1 MFTETCR
8 CRPHLTTNWRN
19 YPPYVNVTSLSTPG
33 IIIPK
38 LLTGVIS
45 ECCGDCL
52 DHGESKLDFT
62 CNGNNGTAQRN
73 SSEDL
78 LQNIDDQTDFSFP
91 VIGYKLQDS
100 YKGGLGYAPFVESA
114 GVAFVVYTDT
124 SGVKDA
130 MFDALIACWPVIVI
144 PLAMAYIAGVTVWI
158 LVSNMFFFSHFFS
171 NFCCLDIIFTMPA
184 LLTRFAKFIG
194 LSKQVEKRH
203 SFLCNLFAGRKIK

>member
-19 YPPYVNVTSLSTPG
+19 YPPYVNVTFLSTPG

-45 ECCGDCL
+45 ECCGECL
-52 DHGESKLDFT
+52 DHGQSKLDFT
-62 CNGNNGTAQRN
+62 RNGNNGTAQQN

-78 LQNIDDQTDFSFP
+78 LQNIDGQTDFSFP

-114 GVAFVVYTDT
+114 GIAFVVYTDN

-130 MFDALIACWPVIVI
+130 MFDALIACWPVVVL
-144 PLAMAYIAGVTVWI
+144 PVVMAYIAGVLVWLLVRTVCSLFSYFCFRQFVMI
-158 LVSNMFFFSHFFS
+158 VTIEYVFLLSCLVTFFT
-171 NFCCLDIIFTMPA
+171 LP
-184 LLTRFAKFIG
+184 IG
-194 LSKQVEKRH
+194 LDRVT
-203 SFLCNLFAGRKIK
+203 L

>member
-1 MFTETCR
+1 MLTETCR

-19 YPPYVNVTSLSTPG
+19 YPPYVNLSSLSSPG

-45 ECCGDCL
+45 ECCGQCL
-52 DHGESKLDFT
+52 AHGESKLDFT
-62 CNGNNGTAQRN
+62 RNGNNEIAQQN
-73 SSEDL
+73 SSENFL
-78 LQNIDDQTDFSFP
+78 RNIDGQTDFSFP

-130 MFDALIACWPVIVI
+130 MFDALIACWPVVVI
-144 PLAMAYIAGVTVWI
+144 PVVMAYIAGVLVWL
-158 LVSNMFFFSHFFS
+158 LVRIMFY
-171 NFCCLDIIFTMPA
+171 
-184 LLTRFAKFIG
+184 LLCFMF
-194 LSKQVEKRH
+194 
-203 SFLCNLFAGRKIK
+203 

>member
-1 MFTETCR
+1 MS
-8 CRPHLTTNWRN
+8 
-19 YPPYVNVTSLSTPG
+19 SLSSPG

-45 ECCGDCL
+45 ECCGECL

-62 CNGNNGTAQRN
+62 RNGNNGTAQQN

-78 LQNIDDQTDFSFP
+78 LQNINGQTDFSFP

-130 MFDALIACWPVIVI
+130 MFDALIACWPVVLI
-144 PLAMAYIAGVTVWI
+144 PLVMAYIAGVLVWL
-158 LVSNMFFFSHFFS
+158 LVRIMYFFHF
-171 NFCCLDIIFTMPA
+171 P
-184 LLTRFAKFIG
+184 
-194 LSKQVEKRH
+194 LSGK
-203 SFLCNLFAGRKIK
+203 S